1 MRHSQVTA
9 PLPVDLGHPQPWTVA
24 RHMGL
29 KAFSLMPLLL
39 ATLFLGMALYHW
51 VEGLA
56 WADSF
61 LNASMLL
68 GGMGPVDRV
77 ATTTGKWLI
86 GSYALFAGL
95 VFIVT
100 AGIMLGPVVHAV
112 LHRFHLEVPGP
123 SDG

>member
-1 MRHSQVTA
+1 MLSTPPSRFLRYLRTQPRKLRPATMRHSQVTA

-51 VEGLA
+51 IEGLA

-77 ATTTGKWLI
+77 ATTTG
-86 GSYALFAGL
+86 
-95 VFIVT
+95 
-100 AGIMLGPVVHAV
+100 
-112 LHRFHLEVPGP
+112 
-123 SDG
+123 